1 MAPTSRIQEIR
12 ERPRHFD
19 RSSDPDM
26 TQAAVAPKRARNV
39 LLGAVALGLFA
50 GAVWLTWVFLTGGF
64 QGGTRVTAFFSEPGV
79 GQQLRAG
86 GDVKVRGV
94 LVGRISDIRLEG
106 TAAVLEL
113 AIDDEVRLSDES
125 VAEIRSKTIFGEKWV
140 ELIPPKEDTAGLLR
154 TGSVI
159 DDDHTIEP
167 LELER
172 ALELGHDL
180 LSELPVQDLAEVLA
194 ALADGFSG
202 QEGAARTALDRGLVA
217 LRAVN
222 SNPAGFDESLRQL
235 NEFSGWLDD
244 NTSNLVDFTAALDSA
259 NRALVGAAPGF
270 EASMDSV
277 PVFLDRLAAF
287 QERTESDLGRL
298 AEDGADIGEVVAARV
313 DRLVDIVVQLEAFT
327 TVWNSGLSQPCAG
340 EYEANLTCWK
350 VYQLPGMESR
360 GLYGRGASPLDN
372 DPGDPGSNALGLT
385 DQRRADLLAELRKR
399 LGPKLARA
407 LIDAVEARYDGGTP

>member
-1 MAPTSRIQEIR
+1 
-12 ERPRHFD
+12 
-19 RSSDPDM
+19 M
-26 TQAAVAPKRARNV
+26 TDGAIDPKRGRN
-39 LLGAVALGLFA
+39 VALGGVALALFA
-50 GAVWLTWVFLTGGF
+50 GAVWLTWVFLTGGL
-64 QGGTRVTAFFSEPGV
+64 QGGTRITAFFSEPGV

-113 AIDDEVRLSDES
+113 ALDDDVQLSDES
-125 VAEIRSKTIFGEKWV
+125 IAEIRSKTIFGEKWV
-140 ELIPPKEDTAGLLR
+140 ELIPPEATGSDLLR
-154 TGSVI
+154 SGSVI

-180 LSELPVQDLAEVLA
+180 LTELPVEDLAEVLA

-202 QEGAARTALDRGLVA
+202 QEASARTALDRGLVA

-222 SNPAGFDESLRQL
+222 SNRTGFDESLQQL
-235 NEFSGWLDD
+235 DEFSGWLDE
-244 NTSNLVDFTAALDSA
+244 NATNLVGFTAAVDSA
-259 NRALVGAAPGF
+259 NRALVGAAPEF
-270 EASMDSV
+270 ESSLDSV

-313 DRLVDIVVQLEAFT
+313 DRLVDLVVQLEAFT

-372 DPGDPGSNALGLT
+372 DAGDPGSTALGLT
-385 DQRRADLLAELRKR
+385 DRRRVQLMAELRER

-407 LIDAVEARYDGGTP
+407 LVDAVEASYYGDAP

>member
-1 MAPTSRIQEIR
+1 MSHAAT
-12 ERPRHFD
+12 
-19 RSSDPDM
+19 DPH
-26 TQAAVAPKRARNV
+26 RGRNV
-39 LLGAVALGLFA
+39 LLGAVALGLFL

-113 AIDDEVRLSDES
+113 ALDDDVELSDES
-125 VAEIRSKTIFGEKWV
+125 IAEIRSKTIFGEKWV
-140 ELIPPKEDTAGLLR
+140 ELIPPKTGTSDLLR
-154 TGSVI
+154 AGSVI

-180 LSELPVQDLAEVLA
+180 LSELPVEDLAEVLA

-202 QEGAARTALDRGLVA
+202 QEGSARTALDRGLVA

-222 SNPAGFDESLRQL
+222 SDPAAFDESLQQL
-235 NEFSGWLDD
+235 DEFSGWLDD
-244 NTSNLVDFTAALDSA
+244 NATNLVDFTAALDSA
-259 NRALVGAAPGF
+259 NRALVGAAPEF

-277 PVFLDRLAAF
+277 PVFLDRFAAF
-287 QERTESDLGRL
+287 QERTASDLGRL
-298 AEDGADIGEVVAARV
+298 AEDGADIGEVVAARA
-313 DRLVDIVVQLEAFT
+313 DRLVDLIVQLEAFT

-340 EYEANLTCWK
+340 DYESNLTCWK
-350 VYQLPGMESR
+350 IYQQPGMESR
-360 GLYGRGASPLDN
+360 GLYRRGTSPLDN
-372 DPGDPGSNALGLT
+372 DPGDPGSTALGLT
-385 DQRRADLLAELRKR
+385 DDRRAALMAELRKR
-399 LGPKLARA
+399 LGPKLAHA
-407 LIDAVEARYDGGTP
+407 LIEAVEARYYGATP